1 MLALESA
8 DVGAFGRA
16 AVLAFRKSRIIREL
30 HGLPE
35 TLARAGSLELKFAI
49 TRKEIRA
56 LQKMRYRVFFE
67 QGGAVADP
75 FTRAQRR
82 DNCPFDRLCDHI
94 IVVDHD
100 YVTRMGRRKPRVVGA
115 YRVLR
120 QDVAKSAER
129 FYASNEFDI
138 ASVIGRHPDKRFME
152 LGRSC
157 VLPEYRAR
165 RVLELLWRGVLVYV
179 RHHDVDVMFGCASL
193 PGADPQ
199 LHEPVI
205 QFLRAH
211 ASAGEKWRA
220 AARIVAR
227 PVADAPHADWKAPAP
242 HGVTPDRRTLAG
254 LPPLIK
260 GYLRLGAMFADDV
273 FVDRAF
279 GTTDVLVLLP
289 VARIG
294 SRYIEHFGGDREMAA
309 A

>member
-1 MLALESA
+1 MLAVDRA
-8 DVGAFGRA
+8 DVGRLGRA
-16 AVLAFRKSRIIREL
+16 AFVALRKSRIIRDL

-94 IVVDHD
+94 IVIDHD

-120 QDVAKSAER
+120 QDVAGCASQ
-129 FYASNEFDI
+129 FYAANEFDI
-138 ASVIGRHPDKRFME
+138 ADIVARHPDKRFME

-165 RVLELLWRGVLVYV
+165 RVLELLWRGVFAYV
-179 RHHDVDVMFGCASL
+179 QHHNIDVMFGCASL
-193 PGADPQ
+193 PGADPHTHQ
-199 LHEPVI
+199 AVI
-205 QFLRAH
+205 QFLRTH
-211 ASAGEKWRA
+211 ARVNEQWRA
-220 AARIVAR
+220 RSKMSAQAFVPQA
-227 PVADAPHADWKAPAP
+227 APAA
-242 HGVTPDRRTLAG
+242 GARAPDKRTLAN

-260 GYLRLGAMFADDV
+260 GYLRLGAMFAEEV
-273 FVDRAF
+273 FVDCAF
-279 GTTDVLVLLP
+279 GTTDVLVVLP

-294 SRYIEHFGGDREMAA
+294 SRYIEHFGGERELAA